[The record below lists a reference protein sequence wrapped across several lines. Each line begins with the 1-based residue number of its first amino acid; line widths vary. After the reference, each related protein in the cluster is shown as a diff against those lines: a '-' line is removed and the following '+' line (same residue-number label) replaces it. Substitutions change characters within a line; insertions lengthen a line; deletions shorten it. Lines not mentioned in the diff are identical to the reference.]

1 MQMLVKLLLI
11 FTLSLLSPL
20 SLAGTLD
27 DVLKHGD
34 IRCGVFPDDPG
45 RSAIDSKGEW
55 RGFYV
60 DFCRAVAAAI
70 FADPKRVHFIEVG
83 PQTRFSS
90 LQERKADVVMYSST
104 WTMGREHNY
113 DIAFPAIYLFDG
125 QGIMV
130 RKNSGINTLSDLAK
144 KRICVTE
151 NTTTHTTLV
160 QYLKTHNIDAEIFF
174 ANGDAFFRGSCDAY
188 TADRLNLAV
197 NKANRAEDPA
207 AYHLLP
213 ERLSKE
219 PIGPMVRAD
228 DPQWARLIRAVIDAL
243 VLADEKL
250 ISQRTVDQA
259 LLTHSDLE
267 VQNLLG
273 KTGTIGAQLGLQ
285 ADWAAHIIRS
295 VGNYSEIYLRHF
307 GPNTPV
313 GVEQGVNQPWN
324 RGGLLY
330 APLFK

>member
-1 MQMLVKLLLI
+1 MLVKLLLI
-11 FTLSLLSPL
+11 FTLSLLPPL
-20 SLAGTLD
+20 SFAGTLD

-60 DFCRAVAAAI
+60 DFCRAVAAAL
-70 FADPKRVHFIEVG
+70 FADPQRVHFIEVG
-83 PQTRFSS
+83 PQTRFTS
-90 LQERKADVVMYSST
+90 LQERKTDVVMYSST
-104 WTMGREHNY
+104 WTMGREHDY
-113 DIAFPAIYLFDG
+113 DIIFPAIYLFDG

-130 RKNSGINTLSDLAK
+130 RKNSGIKTLSDLAK

-197 NKANRAEDPA
+197 NKANRAENPA

-219 PIGPMVRAD
+219 PIGPMVRSD
-228 DPQWARLIRAVIDAL
+228 DPQWSRLIRAVIDAL

-250 ISQRTVDQA
+250 ISQHTVDQA
-259 LLTHSDLE
+259 LLANNDLE

-273 KTGTIGAQLGLQ
+273 KTGTIGAQLGLP
-285 ADWAAHIIRS
+285 ADWAANVIRS

>member
-1 MQMLVKLLLI
+1 MQMLVKLFLI
-11 FTLSLLSPL
+11 FTLFLLSPL

-104 WTMGREHNY
+104 WTMEREHDY
-113 DIAFPAIYLFDG
+113 DITFPAIYLFDG

-130 RKNSGINTLSDLAK
+130 RKNSGINILSDLAK

-250 ISQRTVDQA
+250 ISQHTVDQA
-259 LLTHSDLE
+259 LLTNNDLE

-285 ADWAAHIIRS
+285 ADWATHIIRS